1 MFYGLPIAE
10 SRRGNCHRRS
20 TQLLSSRSG
29 LVSNTNIYLR
39 GGADNNYNDNNDD
52 VENNLSPINF
62 ESLDDEGTKVST
74 AISAVTERWKQ
85 FRNDR
90 IIEKALNNS
99 YQDKLRGISY
109 QIKDSIYSF
118 LAARFRVGPAA
129 TEFVVHSERT
139 TDTSA
144 IAHKLPHGP
153 DGRGGGGSAMVEFVP
168 VTEKEAERKEQ
179 IVIPSSTNGIHGNKV
194 VPQAD
199 KPVSTKLSTAFV
211 TPPTHQ
217 SSVNSVT
224 EDDAKESKSSKS
236 KLMIEDV
243 AGINSH
249 NNTRNET
256 TDTITLSNSTLN
268 FNTTESVVAAT
279 NTSVGEY
286 SDNMKVIKSQ
296 DYTSSGYVSLFVFMS
311 NICVVYTILF
321 LYVLTQ
327 SPFLFAY
334 LSVDW
339 NRSNCVYWIV
349 IYL

>member
-10 SRRGNCHRRS
+10 SRRGSCHRRS

-39 GGADNNYNDNNDD
+39 GGAENNNYNDNNDD

-74 AISAVTERWKQ
+74 AISVVTERWKQ

-118 LAARFRVGPAA
+118 LARFRVAPAA
-129 TEFVVHSERT
+129 TEFVVHRERT
-139 TDTSA
+139 TVTSA

-153 DGRGGGGSAMVEFVP
+153 DGRGGGGSTMVEFVP
-168 VTEKEAERKEQ
+168 VTEKEVERKEQ
-179 IVIPSSTNGIHGNKV
+179 IVIPSSTNGIHGDKV
-194 VPQAD
+194 VPQVG

-217 SSVNSVT
+217 SFVDSVT

-256 TDTITLSNSTLN
+256 TDTITFSNSTLN
-268 FNTTESVVAAT
+268 FNTTESAVAAT

-286 SDNMKVIKSQ
+286 SDNMKVIKPQ
-296 DYTSSGYVSLFVFMS
+296 DYTSSGYVS
-311 NICVVYTILF
+311 
-321 LYVLTQ
+321 
-327 SPFLFAY
+327 
-334 LSVDW
+334 
-339 NRSNCVYWIV
+339 
-349 IYL
+349 

>member
-1 MFYGLPIAE
+1 
-10 SRRGNCHRRS
+10 
-20 TQLLSSRSG
+20 
-29 LVSNTNIYLR
+29 LR
-39 GGADNNYNDNNDD
+39 GGADNNTNNDNNDD
-52 VENNLSPINF
+52 VENDLSPINF
-62 ESLDDEGTKVST
+62 ESLDDEGSTVVST
-74 AISAVTERWKQ
+74 AISAVTERWKK

-109 QIKDSIYSF
+109 QIKDSIYPF
-118 LAARFRVGPAA
+118 LARSRVVPAA
-129 TEFVVHSERT
+129 TEFVVHRERT

-153 DGRGGGGSAMVEFVP
+153 DGRGGGGSAMVKFVP
-168 VTEKEAERKEQ
+168 VTEKEVERKEQ
-179 IVIPSSTNGIHGNKV
+179 IVIPSSTNGIHGEKV

-199 KPVSTKLSTAFV
+199 RLVSTKLSTAFV

-217 SSVNSVT
+217 SSVDSRT
-224 EDDAKESKSSKS
+224 EDDAKEIKSSKS
-236 KLMIEDV
+236 KLMIEDF

-256 TDTITLSNSTLN
+256 TDTITISNSTLN
-268 FNTTESVVAAT
+268 FNTTESAVAAT

-311 NICVVYTILF
+311 NICVVYTILC
-321 LYVLTQ
+321 LYMSLQITVSLC
-327 SPFLFAY
+327 LFISG
-334 LSVDW
+334 LE
-339 NRSNCVYWIV
+339 
-349 IYL
+349 